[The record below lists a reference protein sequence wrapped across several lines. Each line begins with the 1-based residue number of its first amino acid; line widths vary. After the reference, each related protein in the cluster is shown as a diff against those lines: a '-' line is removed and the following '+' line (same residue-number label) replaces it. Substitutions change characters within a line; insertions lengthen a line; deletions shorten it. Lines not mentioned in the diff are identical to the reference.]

1 MSQPAIIKIAGT
13 ITSADGSEVSFDIV
27 HDGSGAFW
35 NHHGSDLSTVTH
47 GDVLDEICGVVLP
60 HMTVSDD

>member
-1 MSQPAIIKIAGT
+1 MTQPAIIKIAGT
-13 ITSADGSEVSFDIV
+13 ITTADGSEVTFDIV

-35 NHHGSDLSTVTH
+35 NQYGSDLSAVTH
-47 GDVLDEICGVVLP
+47 GDLLGEICDVVSP